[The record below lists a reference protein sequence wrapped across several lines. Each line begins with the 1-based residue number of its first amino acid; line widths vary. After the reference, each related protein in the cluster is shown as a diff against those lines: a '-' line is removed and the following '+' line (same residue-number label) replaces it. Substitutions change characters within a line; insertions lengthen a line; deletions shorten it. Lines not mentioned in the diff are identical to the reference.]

1 MVPMAILAL
10 SNWHYPIKSSS
21 DLPKIQ
27 THNLDADISH
37 ICVQPAY
44 APTKPRLWYLD
55 GVTGKLRPP
64 YFYPTPHGS
73 PGWVLLLERA
83 MFKFTPIEQPMV
95 FNIMPISVNPDGSMS
110 ATVSGGFIAIGNS
123 TQVGRRADLASNES
137 DN

>member
-1 MVPMAILAL
+1 MP
-10 SNWHYPIKSSS
+10 
-21 DLPKIQ
+21 
-27 THNLDADISH
+27 H
-37 ICVQPAY
+37 ICAKTAY

-55 GVTGKLRPP
+55 GVTGKLRPT

-73 PGWVLLLERA
+73 PCGVLLLERA

-123 TQVGRRADLASNES
+123 TQVGRSGDLASYES
-137 DN
+137 ED